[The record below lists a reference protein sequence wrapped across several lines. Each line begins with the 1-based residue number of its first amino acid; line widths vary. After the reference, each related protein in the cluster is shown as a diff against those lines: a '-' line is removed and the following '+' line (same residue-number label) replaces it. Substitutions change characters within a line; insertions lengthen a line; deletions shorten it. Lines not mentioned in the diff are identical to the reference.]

1 MPVHR
6 ESHGLAVAAPMH
18 PTALGIGAAGQ
29 RCRRARGMAVRQ
41 RIARQR
47 VGVVPTAE
55 RLWPVDQADLAPA
68 DRDQERVVV
77 GPSVGWGAEP
87 CRYCY
92 GALIGPWL
100 TLKSGASENPLDRR
114 SRPSGR
120 DRFARRCRGQLVAPT
135 RFRRSS
141 VCNSVNTASAA
152 CPCASRPWVAAAVPA
167 LFRQFAEIAYYP

>member
-18 PTALGIGAAGQ
+18 PTALGIAAGQ

-55 RLWPVDQADLAPA
+55 RLWPVDQADLAPT

-77 GPSVGWGAEP
+77 RPSVGWGAEP
-87 CRYCY
+87 GRYCY

-100 TLKSGASENPLDRR
+100 TLKSGASEIRSIGDRDHL
-114 SRPSGR
+114 GVT
-120 DRFARRCRGQLVAPT
+120 DLLAAAAD
-135 RFRRSS
+135 RSS
-141 VCNSVNTASAA
+141 RQPVSGDPQSAI
-152 CPCASRPWVAAAVPA
+152 
-167 LFRQFAEIAYYP
+167 L